1 MKKNYIIPSIE
12 SIAFHAGSICDA
24 SACGSGTSIS
34 GNSGLGSG
42 GQGDNIDPL

>member
-12 SIAFHAGSICDA
+12 SIAFHAGSICDT
-24 SACGSGTSIS
+24 SAGMDIN